1 MRISVGSAGQW
12 HAIQIIAAL
21 RAGKDVYGKKPMSST
36 IREAAAIRH
45 AVKRHGRVYQHGT

>member
-1 MRISVGSAGQW
+1 VGSAGQW